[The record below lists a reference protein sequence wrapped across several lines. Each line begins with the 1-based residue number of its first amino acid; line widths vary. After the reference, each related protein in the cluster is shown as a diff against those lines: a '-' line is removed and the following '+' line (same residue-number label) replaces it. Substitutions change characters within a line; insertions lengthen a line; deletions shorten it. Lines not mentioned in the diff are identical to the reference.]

1 MYRRACPVLL
11 VALAIGLVITR
22 HRLSDAQAELRLL
35 RLTLRTHER
44 ARSEAVMAPGAAVPT
59 SRVQPVAPAEG
70 PAVPPASDF
79 SEWEQAV
86 PPMDS

>member
-11 VALAIGLVITR
+11 GALVVGLVLTR
-22 HRLSDAQAELRLL
+22 RRLRDAEAELRLL
-35 RLTLRTHER
+35 RLTLGTHER
-44 ARSEAVMAPGAAVPT
+44 ARSEAAMTPGAAVST
-59 SRVQPVAPAEG
+59 SPARTVAPAEG

>member
-1 MYRRACPVLL
+1 MHRRACPLL
-11 VALAIGLVITR
+11 LGALAVGLVLTR

-35 RLTLRTHER
+35 RLTLRSHER
-44 ARSEAVMAPGAAVPT
+44 ARSEAAMTAGAAVPT

-70 PAVPPASDF
+70 PVVAPASDF
-79 SEWEQAV
+79 SEWEQAI

>member
-11 VALAIGLVITR
+11 GALVVGLVLTR
-22 HRLSDAQAELRLL
+22 HRLSDAEAEPRLL
-35 RLTLRTHER
+35 RLTRRTHER
-44 ARSEAVMAPGAAVPT
+44 LRSKAEMVSGAAVPT
-59 SRVQPVAPAEG
+59 SPARTVAPAEG

-79 SEWEQAV
+79 SEWELAV

>member
-1 MYRRACPVLL
+1 MHRRACVVLL
-11 VALAIGLVITR
+11 GAMAVALVLTR

-35 RLTLRTHER
+35 RLTLRAHER
-44 ARSEAVMAPGAAVPT
+44 LRSQAEMASGATVPT
-59 SRVQPVAPAEG
+59 SRVQPVAPVEG
-70 PAVPPASDF
+70 PAEPSVSDF